1 MIVTYNGK
9 ESEKECACVCIC
21 MCTAES
27 LCCIS
32 ETSTTPKSTILQLK
46 KKKTYEE
53 KYRKTKKHNSSF
65 YLSVITWNVNYSGW
79 RKSFQVENSKGLNFL
94 GQVNWKVNI
103 KIKTNKKLKMY
114 MTNISEQK
122 AKPSKVCN
130 SYKSLK
136 LTKLPREKVLERT
149 LQFTHEGI
157 QIGFLNAT

>member
-1 MIVTYNGK
+1 MEFVQIKSMIVTYNGK

-65 YLSVITWNVNYSGW
+65 YLSVIT
-79 RKSFQVENSKGLNFL
+79 
-94 GQVNWKVNI
+94 
-103 KIKTNKKLKMY
+103 
-114 MTNISEQK
+114 
-122 AKPSKVCN
+122 
-130 SYKSLK
+130 
-136 LTKLPREKVLERT
+136 
-149 LQFTHEGI
+149 
-157 QIGFLNAT
+157 

>member
-1 MIVTYNGK
+1 MYFLFHKVMEFVQIKSMIVTYNGK

-103 KIKTNKKLKMY
+103 KIKTQQRGKW
-114 MTNISEQK
+114 
-122 AKPSKVCN
+122 
-130 SYKSLK
+130 
-136 LTKLPREKVLERT
+136 LPRRWEKAVGETGTCCFAL
-149 LQFTHEGI
+149 L
-157 QIGFLNAT
+157 